1 MKRPRA
7 TLTDIKNGT
16 SKQYGTP
23 ATNTIIEQHTQLT
36 ADFVEDYCHTIW
48 FEEILTQ
55 LTSYNDQNKTKF
67 DIIAALG
74 MTFLADQELSGRQ
87 PIKVEAEVEEFQ
99 DFGYYIDER
108 GYKKFGVIP
117 NKNPRNQ
124 IIIKQEDDP
133 YRIETSDP
141 RIYESLVPNG
151 IYWRYSH

>member
-1 MKRPRA
+1 
-7 TLTDIKNGT
+7 
-16 SKQYGTP
+16 
-23 ATNTIIEQHTQLT
+23 
-36 ADFVEDYCHTIW
+36 
-48 FEEILTQ
+48 
-55 LTSYNDQNKTKF
+55 
-67 DIIAALG
+67 